1 MNLRNIAIIAHVDHG
16 KTTLVDSLFRQSGIY
31 RDNQQTSERAMD
43 KNDLEKERGI
53 TILAKCTGVEYE
65 GVRINI
71 VDTPG
76 HADFGGEVER
86 ILGMVD
92 GVILLVDAA
101 EGAMPQTR
109 FVTEKALKIGLKP
122 IVVINKIDRPDGR
135 PDKVLDEVFDLFVAL
150 DASSEQ
156 LDFPVLYASGR
167 DGWASLDDTAKT
179 GDLSDLFQT
188 IIDKVPAPS
197 NDSNQDFAMVSALL
211 EMDDFLGR
219 ILTGRI
225 FQGVLKTGQQVK
237 AINPDGLVEKFR
249 IAKLMIFKG
258 LERISVDQ
266 AEAGD
271 IVAFSGM
278 KTATVADTICDALW
292 EGVPLDAPSIEP
304 PTLSMTVGINDSPLA
319 GKEGK
324 KLTSRMIRDRL
335 FKEAEGNVAI
345 KVYEMEMET
354 AFEVAGR
361 GELQLGVLVETM
373 RREGY
378 EVTVGRPKV
387 LLKHDDDKKI
397 LEPWEE
403 LYIDVDEQYSGTVV
417 ESLAAR
423 KAHLKS
429 MQPSSLGKQ
438 RLIFDIPARGLIG
451 YQGQFLTETRG
462 SGIMS
467 RLFLGYRLWAGSIE
481 GRRAGAYISNTSG
494 NSVAYALW
502 NLEER
507 ATMFIGAGEA
517 LYPGMIIGE
526 NSREQDLDV
535 NPTKAKQ
542 LTNIRAAGSDE
553 NIRLTPPR
561 RMTLE
566 QAMAWINDDECIE
579 VTPKSI
585 RLRKIELDANQ
596 RKKRSRSQKS

>member
-65 GVRINI
+65 GTRINI

-101 EGAMPQTR
+101 EGPMPQTR
-109 FVTEKALKIGLKP
+109 FVTEKALNIGLKP

-135 PDKVLDEVFDLFVAL
+135 PDKVLDEIFDLFVAL
-150 DASSEQ
+150 DANSEQ

-167 DGWASLDDTAKT
+167 DGWASLDDTVQTK
-179 GDLSDLFQT
+179 DLSDLFKT

-197 NDSNQDFAMVSALL
+197 NDSNQDFTMVPALL
-211 EMDDFLGR
+211 EVDDFLGR

-225 FQGVLKTGQQVK
+225 AQGTLKTGQQVK
-237 AINPDGLVEKFR
+237 AINQNGLIEKFR
-249 IAKLMIFKG
+249 VAKLMIFKG
-258 LERISVDQ
+258 LERIIVDQ

-278 KTATVADTICDALW
+278 KTATVADTICDAAR
-292 EGVPLDAPSIEP
+292 EGEPLDAPSIEP

-345 KVYEMEMET
+345 KVYETETET

-361 GELQLGVLVETM
+361 GELQLGVLIETM
-373 RREGY
+373 RREGF
-378 EVTVGRPKV
+378 EMTVGRPKV
-387 LLKHDDDKKI
+387 LLKKDDDNQT

-403 LYIDVDEQYSGTVV
+403 LYIDVDEQHSGTVV

-423 KAHLKS
+423 KAHLTS
-429 MQPSSLGKQ
+429 MEPSSAGKQ

-467 RLFLGYRLWAGSIE
+467 RLFLGYRPWAGSIE

-507 ATMFIGAGEA
+507 ASMFIGAGEA
-517 LYPGMIIGE
+517 LYPGMIIAE
-526 NSREQDLDV
+526 NSREQDLEV

-579 VTPKSI
+579 VTPQTI

-596 RKKRSRSQKS
+596 RKKLNRSKK